1 MIESN
6 LNIRGL
12 DDIKQKLAEI
22 PRALRRSVLKKALIA
37 GARIVRDEARRNAPI
52 LKSPRVNRKR
62 GTLRKSIVVRTSK
75 LDTRDGNVGVFVN
88 VRPAKGAIFKN
99 GVLVKGSQRGKDSP
113 NDPYYW
119 PWLEFGRNPKTLYK
133 ISNKT
138 KRTRKYVIASIP
150 PWEFLKKGAR
160 KLNESL
166 AEFENNLEKWFK
178 SVDQN
183 GNIES

>member
-1 MIESN
+1 MAESN
-6 LNIRGL
+6 LNIQGL
-12 DDIKQKLAEI
+12 EDIQKKLAEI
-22 PRALRRSVLKKALIA
+22 PRALRRSVLKKALTA

-75 LDTRDGNVGVFVN
+75 RDTRDGNVGVFVN
-88 VRPAKGAIFKN
+88 VRPAKGAIFKK

-119 PWLEFGRNPKTLYK
+119 QWLEFGRKPKQLYK
-133 ISNKT
+133 MSNKT
-138 KRTRKYVIASIP
+138 KRMRKYVIALIP
-150 PWEFLKKGAR
+150 RWEFLQKGAL

-166 AEFENNLEKWFK
+166 SAFEGDLGKWFK
-178 SVDQN
+178 PVDQN

>member
-1 MIESN
+1 MTDQN
-6 LNIRGL
+6 LTVKGL
-12 DDIKQKLAEI
+12 DDIKKKLAEI
-22 PRALRRSVLKKALIA
+22 PRALRRSVLKKALTA

-52 LKSPRVNRKR
+52 LKSPRINRKP
-62 GTLRKSIVVRTSK
+62 GTLRKAIVVRTSK
-75 LDTRDGNVGVFVN
+75 LDTRAGNVGVFVN
-88 VRPAKGAIFKN
+88 VKPAKGAIFKK
-99 GVLVKGSQRGKDSP
+99 GVLVKESQRGKDSP

-119 PWLEFGRNPKTLYK
+119 QWLEFGRKAKTFYK
-133 ISNKT
+133 YSSKSK
-138 KRTRKYVIASIP
+138 KRRKFVIHSIP
-150 PWEFLKKGAR
+150 PFEFLQKGAR